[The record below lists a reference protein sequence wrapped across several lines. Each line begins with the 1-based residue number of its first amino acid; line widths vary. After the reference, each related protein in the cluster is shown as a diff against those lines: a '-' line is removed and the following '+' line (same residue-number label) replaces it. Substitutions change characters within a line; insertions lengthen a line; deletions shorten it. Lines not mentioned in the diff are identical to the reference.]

1 MVNFI
6 SGVLL
11 VICLSPSAVEGYL
24 SSLSHQRSIRPSVPS
39 YMPLAS
45 PYSPRNFALSM
56 ALKAGGMADEQL
68 RERIT
73 VYMSQ
78 RGNETSLPS
87 SAPLLRYKPP
97 ASESFFAFLK
107 PSGWY
112 KDKADLEYKKDFDA
126 RIPREEY
133 RHPLSYV
140 ELKRYGFEDL
150 IEPILER
157 GGPYEVG
164 VWMGY
169 DWKEAKEQV
178 SHQSLL
184 FYSSFSFPSSSL
196 ISSYYQFSF
205 FRLIIKS
212 SILVGPSLQA
222 NARGELGNGHQGLFD
237 AWRSSRG
244 QSRLCRIKS
253 RSRPAQADG
262 RREQSTSHGEREGKR
277 ANGSPGRRL
286 CLFLTN
292 AIEEGEDREAEA
304 R

>member
-6 SGVLL
+6 FGVLL
-11 VICLSPSAVEGYL
+11 VICFSSSAVEGYL
-24 SSLSHQRSIRPSVPS
+24 SSLSHQRSIRHSFPS
-39 YMPLAS
+39 YIPLAS
-45 PYSPRNFALSM
+45 PHSPRNHALSM
-56 ALKAGGMADEQL
+56 ASKAGGMADEQL

-178 SHQSLL
+178 SHL
-184 FYSSFSFPSSSL
+184 FTFLFFLFFSFLFL
-196 ISSYYQFSF
+196 ISSYYKFF
-205 FRLIIKS
+205 FRLTTKVFYS
-212 SILVGPSLQA
+212 SGTKLSSQR
-222 NARGELGNGHQGLFD
+222 ARRAGR
-237 AWRSSRG
+237 WTSRA
-244 QSRLCRIKS
+244 L
-253 RSRPAQADG
+253 
-262 RREQSTSHGEREGKR
+262 
-277 ANGSPGRRL
+277 
-286 CLFLTN
+286 
-292 AIEEGEDREAEA
+292 
-304 R
+304 